1 MAVEDEIGKLQKMSA
16 RARAAGD
23 TEAVTTFGGEIQ
35 RLMDTAIEPATMWE
49 KFGGGAQRA
58 VTGVQQIFGAKTGAQ
73 AREEQKMLDRADP
86 KGIISAIGS
95 GAMLAPAALVGGAS
109 APGMAVGG
117 ALGSMLMPTE
127 EDDILA
133 GKLKQGAAGAVLG
146 PVVGKALP
154 LAISGTRAA
163 GRGIANQVAER
174 TPFLPGR
181 RADIAAR
188 EFAESFGDD
197 AVRAQAAT
205 DLAGRAGRGTQLPT
219 PTGRAVVPQTTAE
232 VLTGTQAGRELGGQE
247 ALARRLGGEI
257 AEPLEAVTRGRTR
270 AVNEAIETTFN
281 PARREAA
288 ADAMATYGNTQSAAL
303 SGLRPGFQYDPATL
317 GRMVPAFQQAK
328 TGVTGPVRDAVNALE
343 KDFFEAMLES
353 NRTGTVEA
361 LHNFRRTGI
370 NDRLST
376 MFGPGASQTQTL
388 ARSRLANVRDALTSD
403 IDDIIANNPT
413 GRGFRDYME
422 GYAARAQRAGPQ
434 GSMARG
440 EDMLAALNRGTASPE
455 GLHET
460 GQLASGLRRAF
471 AHGDEPVV
479 QSGRARGQPMFTP
492 GGESVLRRTRDVLEA
507 GNAIRANAPPGSAT
521 GANILASKRGVLGRA
536 RAAEEAQKWSMG
548 EGVAGAGGV
557 LTGNVPLVLGTL
569 AKQLVLDPMR
579 ARALGDIAQ
588 RVVGSMSNP
597 AQASAALA
605 RYAQQQGLR
614 QNEAAFL
621 QALTQRTSLLSSP
634 AGVAAGAMMPA
645 TQEGAR

>member
-1 MAVEDEIGKLQKMSA
+1 MAVENEIGALQKMQA
-16 RARAAGD
+16 RANAAGD

-35 RLMDTAIEPATMWE
+35 RLMDTTIEPATMWE

-109 APGMAVGG
+109 IPGMALGG

-154 LAISGTRAA
+154 LAMGGARAA

-197 AVRAQAAT
+197 ATRAQAAT

-232 VLTGTQAGRELGGQE
+232 VLTGTEAGQALGRQE
-247 ALARRLGGEI
+247 ALTRRLGGEI
-257 AEPLEAVTRGRTR
+257 AEPLEEVTRGRTR
-270 AVNEAIETTFN
+270 AINEAVETTFN
-281 PARREAA
+281 PTRREAA
-288 ADAMATYGNTQSAAL
+288 SEAMADYGATQSRAL
-303 SGLRPGFQYDPATL
+303 RDLTPGFQYDPNTL

-328 TGVTGPVRDAVNALE
+328 QGVTGPVRDAVNALE
-343 KDFFEAMLES
+343 KDFFEAMLEA
-353 NRTGTVEA
+353 NKTGSSEA

-388 ARSRLANVRDALTSD
+388 ARTRLRDVREALTSD

-422 GYAARAQRAGPQ
+422 GYAARAQRVGK
-434 GSMARG
+434 MERG
-440 EDMLAALNRGTASPE
+440 EGALAALNRGAADPQ

-460 GQLASGLRRAF
+460 GQLASNVRRAF
-471 AHGDEPVV
+471 SRGEEPVV
-479 QSGRARGQPMFTP
+479 QAGRGRGDDMFTP
-492 GGESVLRRTRDVLEA
+492 GGRSVLRRTRNVLDA
-507 GNAIRANAPPGSAT
+507 ASGVRANTPPGSAT
-521 GANILASKRGVLGRA
+521 AANTLASKTGVLGRA
-536 RAAEEAQKWSMG
+536 RAAQEATQSFSRG
-548 EGVAGAGGV
+548 EQGVGIAGAAFGS
-557 LTGNVPLVLGTL
+557 PTL
-569 AKQLVLDPMR
+569 ALSSLAKHFVLDPIR
-579 ARALGDIAQ
+579 ATALSDIARQ
-588 RVVGSMSNP
+588 VVGAMSNP
-597 AQASAALA
+597 AQAQAALA

-614 QNEAAFL
+614 QNEVAFL
-621 QALTQRTSLLSSP
+621 QALTQQTARLAAP
-634 AGVAAGAMMPA
+634 AGAAAGAMMPA
-645 TQEGAR
+645 TQEGVR